1 MFKYLFLPIIKRFFF
16 QKEQL
21 LEKQLSVPI
30 VITVLIPQL
39 FYCLKQYLI
48 EKESIY
54 FEKNYK

>member
-1 MFKYLFLPIIKRFFF
+1 MFKCLFFANYLNSYVF

-30 VITVLIPQL
+30 VITVLILQL

-48 EKESIY
+48 EKEKITTL
-54 FEKNYK
+54 KK